1 MTDMQLRRRRRPALA
16 MACVTVGVAMMMS
29 ATVPATA
36 SGAKTPSR
44 RFKPMT
50 YNVYLGANL
59 QPLFGVTDPDELM
72 RRAAEVFAHVE
83 KVDFNVRAAALAREI
98 IDADPDVVALQEVSL
113 WGTAPLS
120 NPRDITVRYDF
131 LTILLDELTRQGAG
145 YRAAVINPTFSGQLP
160 IGPTTLGLF
169 TDRNAIIARSDVPA
183 SELSIENSAQGT
195 YQAAITVP
203 ILDQTLAVRRGWASI
218 DVHVRDRWY
227 TVIDT
232 HLEAFVPAI
241 REAQVAELV
250 GIVAAADHPVVLAGD
265 LNVYPDGY
273 RVVDAE
279 EWQMFDSVGLVDSW
293 VEAGEAPAFTAGQ
306 SDDLDDVPSA
316 LDNMVDFVLHDSGG
330 TVEAVEGSGHIAG
343 EELDDRTDTVPPLWP
358 SDHAGVVVT
367 LRAAA
372 A

>member
-1 MTDMQLRRRRRPALA
+1 MTDAQLRRRRRPPLAVACVVVGLA
-16 MACVTVGVAMMMS
+16 MVMS
-29 ATVPATA
+29 ATVLATT
-36 SGAKTPSR
+36 SGAKTLGR

-50 YNVYLGANL
+50 YNVYLGADL

-83 KVDFNVRAAALAREI
+83 KVDFDVRAVALAREI

-131 LTILLDELTRQGAG
+131 LTILLHELTRQGAG
-145 YRAAVINPTFSGQLP
+145 YRAAIVNPTFSGQLR
-160 IGPTTLGLF
+160 ISATTLGLF
-169 TDRNAIIARSDVPA
+169 TDRNAIIVRSSVPS

-195 YQAAITVP
+195 YEAALTVP
-203 ILDQTLAVRRGWASI
+203 ILDQTLVVYRGWASI

-241 REAQVAELV
+241 REAQVSELV
-250 GIVAAADHPVVLAGD
+250 GIIEAADHPVVLAGD
-265 LNVYPDGY
+265 LNVYPEGY

-293 VEAGEAPAFTAGQ
+293 VEADEAVAFTAGQ
-306 SDDLDDVPSA
+306 SDDLDNEPSA
-316 LDNMVDFVLHDSGG
+316 LDNMVDFVLHDSAD

-367 LRAAA
+367 LRAAVP
-372 A
+372 